1 MWGCE
6 NFGIA
11 WRYYSEKPRFVGAVG
26 IDLEYIERGFNM
38 GYTYTSEW
46 VGEGNEKK
54 EIRHYQFYNRKIN
67 TIMLPLVW
75 QPHFYLVKN
84 RLRVFI
90 EAALVLS

>member
-46 VGEGNEKK
+46 VGVL
-54 EIRHYQFYNRKIN
+54 
-67 TIMLPLVW
+67 TIPSFRMSILRQPLR
-75 QPHFYLVKN
+75 Q
-84 RLRVFI
+84 
-90 EAALVLS
+90 